1 MFKKYVHTKLY
12 DTYLL
17 GGSSQTEFPSERQ
30 PVDFNTLL
38 KHETNELKKAHTNN
52 DINFEWCEFE
62 YHLNKIKEN
71 PPSKEQSE
79 NAYHTFWLGYYA
91 GSLSHVIRSYEQHNA
106 LKSMSTQAASQQ
118 AIFFRNICRNQ
129 LKILAQ
135 NLALLEWEKPEHS
148 KTRVSAMS
156 EIIWNL
162 LIKDGGKDYEN
173 LRKEVPKTH
182 AGIKSWISAIA
193 PDFAKKGGAPK
204 K

>member
-1 MFKKYVHTKLY
+1 MCTQKLY

>member
-1 MFKKYVHTKLY
+1 MFKQYVHTKLY

-17 GGSSQTEFPSERQ
+17 GGTSQTEFPSERR
-30 PVDFNTLL
+30 PIDFNTLL
-38 KHETNELKKAHTNN
+38 KHEENELKKAHTNN
-52 DINFEWCEFE
+52 DINPEWREFE
-62 YHLNKIKEN
+62 FHLNKIKEN

-79 NAYHTFWLGYYA
+79 NAYHTFWLGFYA
-91 GSLSHVIRSYEQHNA
+91 GSLSHFIRSYEQLRA
-106 LKSMSTQAASQQ
+106 LKSMSTLAASQQ
-118 AIFFRNICRNQ
+118 AIIFRNICRNQ
-129 LKILAQ
+129 LKLLAQ
-135 NLALLEWEKPEHS
+135 NLALMEWEKPEHS

-162 LIKDGGKDYEN
+162 LIKDGGKDYEDM
-173 LRKEVPKTH
+173 RKEVPKTH